1 MGYERLEKSLT
12 DTIKEEQAKLGFRKE
27 AIRLYYPLSSLN
39 HFFDVQEREEQML
52 HRLQHLPETWQEK
65 LGDVGVTAKKERFC
79 FYIPEQGS
87 VYVHEHEKPDEFI
100 RELVELVGRHGCTMQ
115 EIREL
120 FCKHS
125 SHVECQKIENGE
137 FDWMFQD
144 WLLRF
149 PKYHLPS
156 FFAGGLQGVWS
167 LMKTD
172 TGKAA
177 DQQGENY
184 GTDNITFS
192 YKPG

>member
-39 HFFDVQEREEQML
+39 HFFDVQEGEEQML

-120 FCKHS
+120 FGTAPWS
-125 SHVECQKIENGE
+125 PATP
-137 FDWMFQD
+137 
-144 WLLRF
+144 F
-149 PKYHLPS
+149 P
-156 FFAGGLQGVWS
+156 GNTEWS
-167 LMKTD
+167 
-172 TGKAA
+172 G
-177 DQQGENY
+177 
-184 GTDNITFS
+184 
-192 YKPG
+192 

>member
-39 HFFDVQEREEQML
+39 HFFDVQEGEEQML

-137 FDWMFQD
+137 FDWMRKIPIIIV
-144 WLLRF
+144 LRMRESI
-149 PKYHLPS
+149 S
-156 FFAGGLQGVWS
+156 FTIVFCRRITGS
-167 LMKTD
+167 LESD
-172 TGKAA
+172 
-177 DQQGENY
+177 ENRHR
-184 GTDNITFS
+184 
-192 YKPG
+192 